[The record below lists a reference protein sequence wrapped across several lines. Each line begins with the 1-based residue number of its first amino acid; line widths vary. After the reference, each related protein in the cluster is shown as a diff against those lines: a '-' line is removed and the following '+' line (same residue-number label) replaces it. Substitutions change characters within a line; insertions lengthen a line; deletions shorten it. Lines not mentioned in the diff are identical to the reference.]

1 MASNNEVTEESTFSQ
16 TLDYLNAEIDSPK
29 RVVVDGVDV
38 TNRGLL
44 EQIQMARFRRSSALM
59 SRGLGACVIQQGKP
73 PTALGVHVTSTS

>member
-1 MASNNEVTEESTFSQ
+1 MASNTEVTADSTFSQ

-38 TNRGLL
+38 TNRSLL